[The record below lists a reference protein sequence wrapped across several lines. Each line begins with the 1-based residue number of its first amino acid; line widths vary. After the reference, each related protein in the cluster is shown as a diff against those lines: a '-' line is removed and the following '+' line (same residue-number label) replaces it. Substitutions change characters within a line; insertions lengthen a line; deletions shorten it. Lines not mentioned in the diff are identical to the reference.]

1 MSIVDTYRATR
12 NDKLDLSDKEMMKLL
27 DDATSWSDFNT
38 KRAALKTYR
47 QELRDLPS
55 KFPSDM
61 ETTNEIPEMP
71 LSPTEQSIL
80 DAEGE

>member
-1 MSIVDTYRATR
+1 MAIADTYRSSR
-12 NDKLDLSDKEMMKLL
+12 NLKLDASDKEMMEIL
-27 DDATSWSDFNT
+27 DNATSWSDFNT

-47 QELRDLPS
+47 QELRDLPT

-61 ETTNEIPEMP
+61 ETKENIPDMP

-80 DAEGE
+80 DGE